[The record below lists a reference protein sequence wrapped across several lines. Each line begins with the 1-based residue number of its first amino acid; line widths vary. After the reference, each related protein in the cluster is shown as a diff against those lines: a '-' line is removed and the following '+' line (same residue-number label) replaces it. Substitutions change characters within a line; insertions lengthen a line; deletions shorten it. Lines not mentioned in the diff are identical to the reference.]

1 MLALFIGYLFDGIGA
16 LVLLFFYLFLAL
28 DYLSF
33 VGLEILFFF
42 DFDFRFYWSKSNCLK
57 LVAFSFLD
65 NSILIFFKI
74 IIVRIWIFISFDK
87 IKFTDTIVTGNSIV
101 IISLVIFLFNF
112 ISIKLN
118 SLFIFYTFLNFCCT
132 FFHIMKSLN
141 KSQRMLQFIFDTL
154 NIFIHTFSSS

>member
-1 MLALFIGYLFDGIGA
+1 MLLALFIGYLFDGIGA

-74 IIVRIWIFISFDK
+74 IIVRI
-87 IKFTDTIVTGNSIV
+87 
-101 IISLVIFLFNF
+101 
-112 ISIKLN
+112 
-118 SLFIFYTFLNFCCT
+118 
-132 FFHIMKSLN
+132 
-141 KSQRMLQFIFDTL
+141 
-154 NIFIHTFSSS
+154 